1 MFALGREPEIIKQYV
16 DTGKA
21 RFVSRHFAFLGP
33 ESFTAAEASECAAEQ
48 GRFWEY
54 RELLYKN
61 QGAENS
67 GAFSKD
73 KLKALAPLAG
83 LDAAKFGAC
92 LDSGRY
98 ADGVRAETAEGR
110 SLGIPGTPTIL
121 VDGKIVKGA
130 TGLPTAEELKAAID
144 QALASKGR

>member
-1 MFALGREPEIIKQYV
+1 M
-16 DTGKA
+16 A
-21 RFVSRHFAFLGP
+21 RNFAFVGP
-33 ESFTAAEASECAAEQ
+33 ESFAAAEASECAAEQ

-54 RELLYKN
+54 RELLYRS

-67 GAFSKD
+67 GAFSND
-73 KLKALAPLAG
+73 RLKALAPLAG
-83 LDAAKFGAC
+83 LDAARFSAC

-110 SLGIPGTPTIL
+110 RLGIPGTPTIL
-121 VDGKIVKGA
+121 VDGQIVKGA
-130 TGLPTAEELKAAID
+130 TGLPTADELKATVD